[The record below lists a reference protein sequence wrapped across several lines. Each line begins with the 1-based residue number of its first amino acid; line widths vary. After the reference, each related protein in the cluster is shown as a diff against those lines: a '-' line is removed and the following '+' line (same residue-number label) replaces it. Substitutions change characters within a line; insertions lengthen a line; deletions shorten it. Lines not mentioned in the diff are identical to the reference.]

1 MPLIDQANQTI
12 RFKIAYYGP
21 AAAGKASS
29 LRHLHSLLGNTAKSQ
44 LESSS
49 NGELHTVSLRCTVPR
64 NTVLPGYSLHLHLT
78 TTSGSVLDKGL
89 QMVDLQDADG
99 IVFVADSQYL
109 KLQVN
114 IQELRGMA
122 QGLRQFARPVRHLPI
137 VLQYN
142 KRDLPLEVLTPVT
155 VMDAYLNPVPW
166 PRLLTVAWHYP
177 GFGGSWN
184 TGDGVMET
192 LQMLVMR
199 MVAQVRSRMNSN
211 W

>member
-1 MPLIDQANQTI
+1 MPIIDQANQTLH
-12 RFKIAYYGP
+12 FKSVYYGP

-29 LRHLHSLLGNTAKSQ
+29 LRHLHSLLGNTAENQ

-49 NGELHTVSLRCTVPR
+49 NNGLHTVSLRCTLPR

-78 TTSGSVLDKGL
+78 TTSGSILDKGL
-89 QMVDLQDADG
+89 KLVDLQDADG

-114 IQELRGMA
+114 IQELRDMA
-122 QGLRQFARPVRHLPI
+122 HGLRQFARPVGHLPI

-142 KRDLPLEVLTPVT
+142 KRDLPLEALTPVT
-155 VMDAYLNPVPW
+155 LMDKYLNPVPW
-166 PRLLTVAWHYP
+166 PRFLTVAWHYP
-177 GFGGSWN
+177 GFGGPWK

-192 LQMLVMR
+192 LQMLLMR
-199 MVAQVRSRMNSN
+199 MVAQARPIPALI
-211 W
+211 